1 MKQKR
6 CILLVDD
13 KDQSD
18 VIDNIKLQLR
28 NEFDLDFIVIK
39 TTDSELKKDNSED
52 PDVEKI
58 KNEIKAK
65 IKVKSINVAFTDFDL
80 ECSYLNGLDIVTIVH
95 DFRPKVDFFIYSG
108 NWNKVISTVVGNTP
122 QNATIEQLVEGVN
135 KLIHANIVNCVG
147 RTDYKD
153 DLIKYLKR
161 NNVESIEL
169 RLCSLLRANGDM
181 VFNSCC
187 PKFKGKSFSEIAD
200 TIENNPDESA
210 EWIDAI
216 LPQTIAYLTEVN
228 K

>member
-13 KDQSD
+13 KDQSV

-58 KNEIKAK
+58 KNEIKSK
-65 IKVKSINVAFTDFDL
+65 IKGKSINVAFTDFDL
-80 ECSYLNGLDIVTIVH
+80 ECTYLNGLDIVTIVH
-95 DFRPKVDFFIYSG
+95 DSRPKVDFFIYSG
-108 NWNKVISTVVGNTP
+108 NWNKVICSVVGGTP
-122 QNATIEQLVEGVN
+122 QNASTEQLVEGVN
-135 KLIHANIVNCVG
+135 KLIHANIVDCVG

-161 NNVESIEL
+161 NSTESIEL
-169 RLCSLLRANGDM
+169 RLCSLLRANGDI

-187 PKFKGKSFSEIAD
+187 PNFKGKTFSQIAD
-200 TIENNPDESA
+200 IIENNPDESS

-216 LPQTIAYLTEVN
+216 LNQTIAYLTKVN
-228 K
+228 